1 MFSPVQPSIFGT
13 VQSTQIFFRKKME
26 RTTGIE
32 PASSA
37 WEADIL
43 PMNYVRI
50 SSYIISQKLL
60 YVNSAAGPKMN
71 RRPCFLCNTQSS
83 SSYIIIAS
91 AAIPAVSVLSMVF
104 PNVTVA
110 APAAFSLA
118 ISPSLKPPSGPI
130 TSATR
135 RA

>member
-50 SSYIISQKLL
+50 SSVDPLHVSLSNDFSTNSLKCKYRRRSEMSGGFWGGFFAIF
-60 YVNSAAGPKMN
+60 YVTAPARTLSWHAPQVRLSPSSGLSFPASPWRP
-71 RRPCFLCNTQSS
+71 RRP
-83 SSYIIIAS
+83 S
-91 AAIPAVSVLSMVF
+91 ALLSRH
-104 PNVTVA
+104 
-110 APAAFSLA
+110 
-118 ISPSLKPPSGPI
+118 G
-130 TSATR
+130 
-135 RA
+135 